1 MLRATV
7 LLVFLVLLL
16 LPRVMLDDVRHRLGC
31 VFGLLVRNEVGA
43 NRPQKRSS
51 KRAQR
56 AASELVTHERAACTS
71 HQS

>member
-1 MLRATV
+1 MMPAIT
-7 LLVFLVLLL
+7 
-16 LPRVMLDDVRHRLGC
+16 LGC
-31 VFGLLVRNEVGA
+31 VFGLLIRNEVGA